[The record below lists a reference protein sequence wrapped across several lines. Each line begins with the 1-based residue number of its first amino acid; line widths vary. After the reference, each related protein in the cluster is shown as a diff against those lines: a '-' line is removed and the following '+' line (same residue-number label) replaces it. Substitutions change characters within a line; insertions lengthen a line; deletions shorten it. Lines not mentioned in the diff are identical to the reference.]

1 MCLRFRTTPFRAYE
15 LSIANISSTQKSMK
29 EKYDGDIGERLFN
42 PGQKVHELLPMPG
55 NALHSTFGT
64 SSH

>member
-1 MCLRFRTTPFRAYE
+1 
-15 LSIANISSTQKSMK
+15 MK

-55 NALHSTFGT
+55 NAFYSTFGT
-64 SSH
+64 SSHWEEAKWP